1 MAQGEIRKEDIS
13 GIRLEVVEVSSKPF
27 MRFDIFIQVDGKD
40 LYLLDSSPTVGATG
54 DSILV
59 RFPEDPVLKIT

>member
-13 GIRLEVVEVSSKPF
+13 GIRLEVVEASNKPF
-27 MRFDIFIQVDGKD
+27 MRFDIFIQVDGRDFYK
-40 LYLLDSSPTVGATG
+40 LDHPPTVGAIG

-59 RFPEDPVLKIT
+59 RFPEDPVVKIT